1 MTICSSS
8 RLLTF
13 AIFLQLELFLIDY
26 LKNPILVCLHLELIP
41 PWLWNSLPSD
51 IRQAPSLLS
60 FRKML
65 FLLIGFICIRS
76 SWWTDHSTYS
86 FFEIVSICDLVM
98 ILTFYIVYIFRI
110 YRTMTCINW
119 PLAEFLHY
127 LIGTILLLIASIVAA
142 AKSSNSAGLAA
153 GAAFGFLASF
163 LCILSIWLSYKVS
176 CVTQSTVVSGGLY
189 NSNSRRHTRINLYSV
204 CLEIYFCLWQ
214 VENSLKIRPQRN
226 RNI

>member
-1 MTICSSS
+1 MAPGTVRTEASSGAPPGPSSS
-8 RLLTF
+8 SSPPLPSSSSSGPDSGLLDRGY
-13 AIFLQLELFLIDY
+13 AGSRSAL
-26 LKNPILVCLHLELIP
+26 LKGGPDAL
-41 PWLWNSLPSD
+41 SLPID
-51 IRQAPSLLS
+51 FQLL
-60 FRKML
+60 
-65 FLLIGFICIRS
+65 LLIGFICIRA

-98 ILTFYIVYIFRI
+98 ILIFYIVYIFRI
-110 YRTMTCINW
+110 YRTLTCINW

-176 CVTQSTVVSGGLY
+176 CVTQSTDAAV
-189 NSNSRRHTRINLYSV
+189 
-204 CLEIYFCLWQ
+204 
-214 VENSLKIRPQRN
+214 
-226 RNI
+226 

>member
-119 PLAEFLHY
+119 PLA
-127 LIGTILLLIASIVAA
+127 
-142 AKSSNSAGLAA
+142 
-153 GAAFGFLASF
+153 AFGFLASF

>member
-1 MTICSSS
+1 MTCFSRRRADLGGNHGFFSPPCPAPTAPRKRAKKEACHTPQKGCGMAPGVARVIRTDASTSRAASSPTDAGLVDRGYAGS
-8 RLLTF
+8 CP
-13 AIFLQLELFLIDY
+13 AM
-26 LKNPILVCLHLELIP
+26 LKAA
-41 PWLWNSLPSD
+41 
-51 IRQAPSLLS
+51 Q
-60 FRKML
+60 ML

-176 CVTQSTVVSGGLY
+176 CVTQSTG
-189 NSNSRRHTRINLYSV
+189 
-204 CLEIYFCLWQ
+204 
-214 VENSLKIRPQRN
+214 PQRN